1 VAAALPSADQEAVW
15 PVYVNPALGPFFSP
29 EAAKRVVNGKYVM
42 TPEEQEVFTARDRT
56 RKSSV
61 ATIDQS
67 DFATSMRLFTMDL
80 KFVVVPELVLA
91 DTGADLGLCISE
103 QVAKD
108 LNLTWTPGTSPLAGV
123 NGVSYQSRANEEIII
138 RMGGDGRA
146 MDVETTPEGGCF
158 EAKVTPHIMSPDMQH
173 SIGHDCIFGQEL
185 LYRSLA
191 SFDMLRETMEISP
204 AYHVRGCS
212 AFRIAIPMQDDH
224 SHGAIIFSRGIF
236 ASKP

>member
-1 VAAALPSADQEAVW
+1 
-15 PVYVNPALGPFFSP
+15 
-29 EAAKRVVNGKYVM
+29 
-42 TPEEQEVFTARDRT
+42 
-56 RKSSV
+56 
-61 ATIDQS
+61 
-67 DFATSMRLFTMDL
+67 
-80 KFVVVPELVLA
+80 
-91 DTGADLGLCISE
+91 
-103 QVAKD
+103 
-108 LNLTWTPGTSPLAGV
+108 
-123 NGVSYQSRANEEIII
+123 VSYQSRANEEIII
-138 RMGGDGRA
+138 RMGGDGRS

-224 SHGAIIFSRGIF
+224 SQGAIIFSRGIS

>member
-1 VAAALPSADQEAVW
+1 
-15 PVYVNPALGPFFSP
+15 
-29 EAAKRVVNGKYVM
+29 VNGKYVM

-108 LNLTWTPGTSPLAGV
+108 LKLTWTPGTSPLAGV

-146 MDVETTPEGGCF
+146 MDVETTPEGG
-158 EAKVTPHIMSPDMQH
+158 
-173 SIGHDCIFGQEL
+173 
-185 LYRSLA
+185 
-191 SFDMLRETMEISP
+191 
-204 AYHVRGCS
+204 
-212 AFRIAIPMQDDH
+212 
-224 SHGAIIFSRGIF
+224 
-236 ASKP
+236 